1 MAIDI
6 VLLAAIAVAITIL
19 VVASQRREPA
29 ITLARR
35 PELGPPRPVGE
46 VPPAGPPARAERE
59 TQLAERYRVQR
70 LRILVVDDNAVVGD
84 TISRLLEAHEV
95 TTAASAEAA
104 LSALAYDPGFDAI
117 LYALM
122 MPGMPGVAFAA
133 AIADRH
139 PALRP
144 RMAFLING
152 SSTPETF
159 RLLALS
165 NVPWVTKPI
174 RYAQLAT
181 CISEIAAQP
190 ASAA

>member
-6 VLLAAIAVAITIL
+6 VLLAAIAAAIAIL

-29 ITLARR
+29 ITVARR
-35 PELGPPRPVGE
+35 PEPGLPRPAGE
-46 VPPAGPPARAERE
+46 VPAPAPDALERKA
-59 TQLAERYRVQR
+59 QLAERYRVQR

-84 TISRLLEAHEV
+84 TITRLLDAHEV
-95 TTAASAEAA
+95 TTAASAQAA
-104 LSALAYDPGFDAI
+104 LSQLAHDPGFDAI

-133 AIADRH
+133 EIAERH

-144 RMAFLING
+144 RVAFLING

-190 ASAA
+190 ASAS